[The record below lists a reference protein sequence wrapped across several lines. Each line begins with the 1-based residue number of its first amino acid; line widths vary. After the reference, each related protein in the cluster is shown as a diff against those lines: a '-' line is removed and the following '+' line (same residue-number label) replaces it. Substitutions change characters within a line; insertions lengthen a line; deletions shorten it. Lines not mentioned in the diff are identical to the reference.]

1 MKRIIIAVFVT
12 LACVLFIRLPS
23 QVKQSIQPY
32 KQLYDKADVLFT
44 GDATDST
51 DSIAIT
57 LYDVLI
63 SGLTISAENASLL
76 YDCYERRGILKQGL
90 GYNSTEILQDYY
102 SALQIQ
108 RAYHLG
114 DSVLF
119 RLLLSAGNIHYMNS
133 IFDSSIYYLLWA
145 EKIINRYPSAGLAGD
160 LYNSLGALYNE
171 AGNYK
176 QSGIYFN
183 KALEIT
189 LQTRPDLKEAIFAMS
204 ANIASAVRWSGHPD
218 SALPLYKELMDYR
231 NPSLPIVNN
240 IAGIYLSKNQPD
252 SALYYLSFVQNLNG
266 HYAIAIYNAG
276 AQAYILKNDT
286 SMAAQQLNMAINQ
299 YKQNSLQS
307 KNNYYGTTCK
317 YYGDLMIIEQKL
329 LRALTFYQKA
339 IIQYDYK
346 FNDTNVFINPGNFIG
361 EFASYNLFDAL
372 EAKANCFAILYAEQK
387 DMNYYTAAL
396 STYDSAFA
404 LADYI
409 KKSIDNDEAR
419 FFIADKVF
427 NAYARA
433 VDFLM
438 NANIDHNKE
447 KTIHAL
453 EWISKSRAT
462 SLAISLKEN
471 TIKKFAGL
479 PDSLL
484 SKERNIKISISR
496 LKFQL
501 QSSIDSMEQKNL
513 LSAINSNELQLQS
526 LNNSYK
532 NYPEYYKQK
541 FAADK
546 VDVTHI
552 QNNILDDKSAV
563 ICYYTGSENVHAFII
578 RNNII
583 AEAEIIN
590 DISLNKNIYDFINFL
605 STANIGA
612 TFNRTAAKNLYNALI
627 SPLTKYL
634 NGVTS
639 LIIIPDQEFINLPF
653 EAFMLT
659 DNKYLIEDYAV
670 TYQFALP
677 FLQKTITT
685 FNQKEAI
692 AFAPFTHK
700 NNNTSLDALPASVKE
715 ISGFNK
721 TSQFMYT
728 AATKSNFMKAAGN
741 ASTIHLATH
750 AIVDFNEPNN
760 SYIAFYRQSNTDDN
774 YKIYAEELYNLQ
786 LQKTQLVFLSACETG
801 NGKLSQSEGAL
812 SLSRA
817 FAFAGCPDIITSL
830 WRAEDRTTA
839 YISEKF
845 YYYANKG
852 FSYASA
858 LQRAKKDLL
867 NDNAMSQF
875 HTPQYWSNLILI
887 GDVQEEKSFN
897 WLWIVVAVI
906 TSIIV
911 LLILKGGKELYAK

>member
-1 MKRIIIAVFVT
+1 MINK
-12 LACVLFIRLPS
+12 LALTSESASVL
-23 QVKQSIQPY
+23 Y
-32 KQLYDKADVLFT
+32 
-44 GDATDST
+44 
-51 DSIAIT
+51 
-57 LYDVLI
+57 
-63 SGLTISAENASLL
+63 N
-76 YDCYERRGILKQGL
+76 CYERSGILKQGL
-90 GYNSTEILQDYY
+90 GYNSTEILRDYY

-108 RAYHLG
+108 RRYHLS

-119 RLLLSAGNIHYMNS
+119 RLLLSAGNVHYMNS
-133 IFDSSIYYLLWA
+133 IFDSSVYYLSWA
-145 EKIINRYPSAGLAGD
+145 EKIINIYPSAGLAGD
-160 LYNSLGALYNE
+160 LYNSLGALYSE

-176 QSGIYFN
+176 QSGVYFN

-189 LQTRPDLKEAIFAMS
+189 SHTRPDLKDAIFAMS
-204 ANIASAVRWSGHPD
+204 ANVAFAVKISGYSD
-218 SALPLYKELMDYR
+218 SALRLYKKLMDYKD
-231 NPSLPIVNN
+231 PSPPIVNN
-240 IAGIYLSKNQPD
+240 IAGIYLTKNQPD
-252 SALYYLSFVQNLNG
+252 SALRYLNLVRNISG
-266 HYAIAIYNAG
+266 NYAIAVYNAG
-276 AQAYILKNDT
+276 AQAYILKNDAA
-286 SMAAQQLNMAINQ
+286 MAAHQLNMAINY
-299 YKQNSLQS
+299 YKQNSSLAKS
-307 KNNYYGTTCK
+307 NYYGTTCK
-317 YYGDLMIIEQKL
+317 YYGDLMMSEQKL
-329 LRALTFYQKA
+329 SDALSFYQKA

-346 FNDTNVFINPGNFIG
+346 FNDTNVLVNPGNFIG
-361 EFASYNLFDAL
+361 EFASYSLFDAL
-372 EAKANCFAILYAEQK
+372 EAKANCFSTLYAQQK
-387 DMNYYTAAL
+387 NVNYYKAAL
-396 STYDSAFA
+396 NTYDSAFA

-438 NANIDHNKE
+438 NTNTDHSKE
-447 KTIHAL
+447 KMIHAL

-484 SKERNIKISISR
+484 NKERNIKISISR

-501 QSSIDSMEQKNL
+501 QSSTDSTEQKNL

-541 FAADK
+541 FAADE
-546 VDVTHI
+546 VNISHI
-552 QNNILDDKSAV
+552 QKNVLDDQSAV
-563 ICYYTGSENVHAFII
+563 LCYYKGSENVHAFVI
-578 RNNII
+578 RKNNI
-583 AEAEIIN
+583 AETEISNSTMLAKNIN
-590 DISLNKNIYDFINFL
+590 DFSNFL
-605 STANIGA
+605 STANTGI
-612 TFNRTAAKNLYNALI
+612 TFNNATAKNLYNALV

-634 NGVTS
+634 KGVTS

-653 EAFMLT
+653 EAFIRA
-659 DNKYLIEDYAV
+659 DDKYLIEDYAV

-677 FLQKTITT
+677 FLQKSITT

-692 AFAPFTHK
+692 AFAPFAQK
-700 NNNTSLDALPASVKE
+700 NNNVSLDALPASVKE

-721 TSQFMYT
+721 TSQFIYN
-728 AATKSNFMKAAGN
+728 AATKSNFMKVAAN
-741 ASTIHLATH
+741 ASAIHLATH

-760 SYIAFYRQSNTDDN
+760 SYIAFYRQTGTDDN

-801 NGKLSQSEGAL
+801 TGKLSQSEGAL

-830 WRAEDRTTA
+830 WKAEDRTTA

-845 YYYANKG
+845 YYYSNKG
-852 FSYASA
+852 YSYASA
-858 LQRAKKDLL
+858 LQHAKKDLL
-867 NDNAMSQF
+867 SDDAMSQF

-887 GDVQEEKSFN
+887 GDVQEERSFN
-897 WLWIVVAVI
+897 WLWIVAI
-906 TSIIV
+906 AIASLIV
-911 LLILKGGKELYAK
+911 LLILRRKKMAG